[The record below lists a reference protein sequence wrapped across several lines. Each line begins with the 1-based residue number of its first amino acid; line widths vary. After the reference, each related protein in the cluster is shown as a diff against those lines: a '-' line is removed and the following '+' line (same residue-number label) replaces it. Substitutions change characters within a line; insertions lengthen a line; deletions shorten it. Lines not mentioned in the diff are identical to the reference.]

1 MISNKK
7 SIQVVSNIIMI
18 VIVIVCMMPLLLM
31 LISSFTAETAL
42 RENGYSFLPA
52 ELGLESYRYILKN
65 ATIILRSYGIT
76 IIVTAVGTTASL
88 LMTIGLAYTLSRPK
102 LLGRN
107 VLSFFV
113 FFTML
118 FNGGLVPSYIMWTQT
133 FHVKDTIWGLILP
146 TYLLGAFY
154 VIMMRTYF
162 SSSIPEEI
170 IEAARIDGCSEIR
183 ILGRIVIPLSKSI
196 LASIGLLVG
205 LGYWNDWMNGLYY
218 LLRRKDLYSIQNL
231 LNQMLKNADYLAS
244 QNNEASAMA
253 IGAVPN
259 TGVRMAI
266 AVIALLPIIIIYPF
280 IQKFFVK
287 GIMIGGVKG

>member
-1 MISNKK
+1 MR
-7 SIQVVSNIIMI
+7 
-18 VIVIVCMMPLLLM
+18 
-31 LISSFTAETAL
+31 A
-42 RENGYSFLPA
+42 
-52 ELGLESYRYILKN
+52 
-65 ATIILRSYGIT
+65 YGIT

-107 VLSFFV
+107 ILSFFV

-133 FHVKDTIWGLILP
+133 FHVKDTILGLILP